1 MLCYP
6 FLSLAL
12 SDFSLTLNYYSN
24 CKVVLLTNEKRLV
37 YDVLDMKKLLALFF
51 TTTAYFAF
59 ASSAFAQT
67 SVNPCGNGIG
77 QFAQLCNLNA
87 NSIGPLVGA
96 AVAFLLVAAALIA
109 LFFLIWGGIR
119 WITSGG
125 DKAKV
130 ESARGTII
138 AAIIGL
144 VIAFLAF
151 FILSLAMSFFGL
163 SLINLKLPT
172 IPGA

>member
-1 MLCYP
+1 M
-6 FLSLAL
+6 F
-12 SDFSLTLNYYSN
+12 
-24 CKVVLLTNEKRLV
+24 
-37 YDVLDMKKLLALFF
+37 YDGIDMKKVLGIIIEAGSYLS
-51 TTTAYFAF
+51 FA
-59 ASSAFAQT
+59 ASAFAT
-67 SVNPCGNGIG
+67 SNVNPCPSAG
-77 QFAQLCNLNA
+77 QFTKLCNLNA
-87 NSIGPLVGA
+87 NNIGPIVGA
-96 AVAFLLVAAALIA
+96 AVTFILIVAVLIA

-151 FILSLAMSFFGL
+151 FILSLALSFFGL
-163 SLINLKLPT
+163 SITNLQLPRVA
-172 IPGA
+172 GL